1 MKENKKVKIL
11 LIIKISCL
19 ILLGLGNIV
28 QGIYIRDLKNV
39 CVGNLLLILVFTEIQ
54 YLIRIKT
61 LEKINLDMKQHN
73 EALKLIL
80 EFEMSHNLLNLNVIT
95 NYMQDRRIYNIFL
108 DDYIINYKGRKDN
121 TFSGRTEKY
130 EVFKLLDK
138 EKN

>member
-19 ILLGLGNIV
+19 ILLGVWNIV
-28 QGIYIRDLKNV
+28 QGIYIRDLKNI

-73 EALKLIL
+73 EALKIIL

-108 DDYIINYKGRKDN
+108 DDYIINYKGRKDS

-130 EVFKLLDK
+130 EIFKVLDK
-138 EKN
+138 

>member
-19 ILLGLGNIV
+19 ILLGVWNIV

-80 EFEMSHNLLNLNVIT
+80 EFEINHNSLNINVIT
-95 NYMQDRRIYNIFL
+95 DYMKNKKIHTIYLN
-108 DDYIINYKGRKDN
+108 DYIINYKGRKDSS
-121 TFSGRTEKY
+121 FSGRVEKY
-130 EVFKLLDK
+130 EVFKVLDK
-138 EKN
+138 